1 MRSARDPSTTGRDLN
16 QLTRRDDMRNVEVMR
31 ARRRTFE
38 LLAAL
43 FFICFVWAAPALA
56 VETTLVPAGA
66 TWKYLDNGS
75 DQNTAWRANSFDD
88 AAWAAGLAQLGY
100 GDADEATLVG
110 FGPDSANKYITTY
123 FRRSFNVAD
132 AGAFA
137 NLTLRL
143 LRDDGAVV
151 YLNGAEVWRSNM
163 PAGTIAATALATAA
177 ISGDEESTLFR
188 SAAIDA
194 ALLRNGTN

>member
-1 MRSARDPSTTGRDLN
+1 
-16 QLTRRDDMRNVEVMR
+16 MRNAEAMR
-31 ARRRTFE
+31 ARRTTFE
-38 LLAAL
+38 LLATL

-88 AAWAAGLAQLGY
+88 AAWAAGPAQLGY
-100 GDADEATLVG
+100 GDGDEATVVG
-110 FGPDSANKYITTY
+110 FGPNSANKYITTY

-137 NLTLRL
+137 SLTLRL
-143 LRDDGAVV
+143 LRDDGAVI

-163 PAGTIAATALATAA
+163 PAGAVGSGTLASVAV
-177 ISGDEESTLFR
+177 G
-188 SAAIDA
+188 
-194 ALLRNGTN
+194 G